1 MVYVDNPNYPSL
13 NQSILIGSLKFQYIH
28 QCIIKNGE
36 IIEEKKLF
44 DQIGRVR
51 SIELD
56 KDKNIF
62 VGVENLGIIKL
73 IE

>member
-1 MVYVDNPNYPSL
+1 VYIDNPNYPTL
-13 NQSILIGSLKFQYIH
+13 NKSILIGSLKFQYLH
-28 QCIIKNGE
+28 QCVIENGE
-36 IIEEKKLF
+36 IIKENRLL

-56 KDKNIF
+56 SDKNIY
-62 VGVENLGIIKL
+62 VGVENLGIIKI